1 MSTAHFSKILEQILG
16 VNLATSIE
24 RGYQVNYWIFA
35 GLLEIFV

>member
-24 RGYQVNYWIFA
+24 RGYQVKYWIFA